1 MYSGMAWS
9 RGVRWPFKLFLDISF
24 RDAVA
29 LQKVAH
35 GIRTIHFEAK
45 LASSGVFV

>member
-1 MYSGMAWS
+1 MYSGLAWGRAES
-9 RGVRWPFKLFLDISF
+9 DGRSYFLDISF

-29 LQKVAH
+29 LQKVAC

-45 LASSGVFV
+45 